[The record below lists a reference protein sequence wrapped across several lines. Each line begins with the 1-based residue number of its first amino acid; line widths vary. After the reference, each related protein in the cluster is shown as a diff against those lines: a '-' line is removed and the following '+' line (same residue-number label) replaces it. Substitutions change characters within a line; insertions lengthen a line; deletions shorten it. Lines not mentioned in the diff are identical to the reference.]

1 MFDSAIYKNR
11 RQALRNKVQNG
22 LILILGN
29 NEAPANYPDNTYKF
43 RQDSSFLYF
52 FGHSHPGY
60 AGIMDV
66 EAGEDY
72 FFGNDVDMDDI
83 IWMGPQPSVK
93 DLAAQVGVQQSYPF
107 AQLKEMVGKA
117 VAQGRKI
124 HFLPPYR
131 YDNMMLL
138 EELTGI
144 RASIVKKYASLE
156 LIKAVVALRSVKEAC
171 EIEEIDLA
179 CNIGYEMHTAAM
191 RLCKPGVKEQY
202 IAGVLDGI
210 ASSYG
215 SMTSFATILTQHGET
230 LHNHDHSH
238 ILEVGRMMLTDAG
251 AERLSN
257 YCSDHTRTVPVGG
270 KFEGRQKDVYNIVLA
285 CHDRALEI
293 ARPGIT
299 YMSVH
304 QEVCKVLAQGL
315 KDLGLMKGNIDE
327 AVAAGAHALF
337 LPHGL
342 GHMMGL
348 DVHDMEDLGQIYVGY
363 DDEVRPSSQFG
374 LASLRMGRRLQEGF
388 VITDEPGCYF
398 IPALI
403 DKWRAEKMHTDFLNY
418 DAIDKFKDFG
428 GIRNEEDYLI
438 TETGARR
445 LGKKIPLTPE
455 EVEATQSRRYAGNQ
469 IQPQKTVAVLKGR
482 RWVADY
488 EDGLQKIY
496 YKENIIATIY
506 AMADWFSPADIE
518 APTLEYVCFHNR
530 KDYKLM
536 KISEIPPVI
545 FSEVMRDVDLA
556 VSIAHAGSV
565 DPETSHSTIEMRS
578 MLVELTM
585 PLFHFKN
592 VTIKGSFAHIEG
604 KLGKYN
610 IHLGSGVIHQ
620 EGGAQI
626 AVLPVHSQNRGRL
639 FLPFV
644 DEDPKTAEI
653 LTKIIFF
660 AEDDKIKDPSI
671 LNQIKKKRDG
681 REFNH
686 RHRK

>member
-1 MFDSAIYKNR
+1 MKNR

-60 AGIMDV
+60 AGVMDV

-93 DLAAQVGVQQSYPF
+93 DFGRTGRCSAEFSF
-107 AQLKEMVGKA
+107 CTTERNSGKSHCTR
-117 VAQGRKI
+117 QKKFT
-124 HFLPPYR
+124 FLPPYR

-270 KFEGRQKDVYNIVLA
+270 KFQGRQKDVYNIVLA
-285 CHDRALEI
+285 CHDKALEI

-428 GIRNEEDYLI
+428 GIR
-438 TETGARR
+438 
-445 LGKKIPLTPE
+445 
-455 EVEATQSRRYAGNQ
+455 
-469 IQPQKTVAVLKGR
+469 
-482 RWVADY
+482 
-488 EDGLQKIY
+488 
-496 YKENIIATIY
+496 
-506 AMADWFSPADIE
+506 
-518 APTLEYVCFHNR
+518 LER
-530 KDYKLM
+530 
-536 KISEIPPVI
+536 
-545 FSEVMRDVDLA
+545 
-556 VSIAHAGSV
+556 
-565 DPETSHSTIEMRS
+565 
-578 MLVELTM
+578 
-585 PLFHFKN
+585 
-592 VTIKGSFAHIEG
+592 
-604 KLGKYN
+604 
-610 IHLGSGVIHQ
+610 
-620 EGGAQI
+620 
-626 AVLPVHSQNRGRL
+626 
-639 FLPFV
+639 
-644 DEDPKTAEI
+644 
-653 LTKIIFF
+653 
-660 AEDDKIKDPSI
+660 
-671 LNQIKKKRDG
+671 
-681 REFNH
+681 
-686 RHRK
+686 